1 MVFLNQN
8 TQMRDTMA
16 LKLNE
21 LIMATKGTSNH
32 LAGIEDATDTELAE
46 AKEASQERCRL

>member
-21 LIMATKGTSNH
+21 LIMAT
-32 LAGIEDATDTELAE
+32 
-46 AKEASQERCRL
+46 